1 MTAISKVCVLPVA
14 AASCTQAGPGPYRS
28 LPACISNA
36 LTALAGWCMRSIC
49 LPLSL
54 SSSRTA
60 WIKSI
65 MGLVRTKVSS
75 WSSADK
81 LYIPAGVNEERPHRV
96 VSRLKQMLLDAE
108 AKNSKAAADAR
119 IAQAEAGALGTKVR

>member
-1 MTAISKVCVLPVA
+1 
-14 AASCTQAGPGPYRS
+14 
-28 LPACISNA
+28 
-36 LTALAGWCMRSIC
+36 
-49 LPLSL
+49 
-54 SSSRTA
+54 
-60 WIKSI
+60 
-65 MGLVRTKVSS
+65 MGLVRTKVSP